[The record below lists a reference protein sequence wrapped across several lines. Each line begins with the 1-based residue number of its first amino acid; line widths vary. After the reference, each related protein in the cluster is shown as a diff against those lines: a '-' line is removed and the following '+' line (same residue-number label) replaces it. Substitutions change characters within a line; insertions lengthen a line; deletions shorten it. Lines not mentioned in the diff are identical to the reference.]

1 MLFFIYF
8 GLFRQR
14 YPVNRAPFC
23 LDRGREKDALP
34 ESCQAFEGSTAQSS
48 GLVNLEPAIPS
59 ARLLRLCSKPI
70 LATCSACSA
79 KILLDSSSPRERQQ
93 RRHWLQKRH
102 LESEFAPLQT
112 LSRLS
117 HRVQFVKCWWT
128 FLELNSKGLYRR
140 SRKEKESRC
149 LVFTSCQRE
158 IRHLHVIVMQKRQR
172 NVPKKTWCTCKFVVL
187 LIEPIALLPFS
198 LPSSS
203 SLLKLR
209 KIEQGKRSFC

>member
-1 MLFFIYF
+1 M
-8 GLFRQR
+8 
-14 YPVNRAPFC
+14 RASVHDTPIVI
-23 LDRGREKDALP
+23 
-34 ESCQAFEGSTAQSS
+34 T
-48 GLVNLEPAIPS
+48 EPAVPS
-59 ARLLRLCSKPI
+59 ARLLRLGSKPI
-70 LATCSACSA
+70 LASCNARSA
-79 KILLDSSSPRERQQ
+79 KILLDSSSPREKQQ
-93 RRHWLQKRH
+93 RLWWLQKRH

-172 NVPKKTWCTCKFVVL
+172 NLQKKRDARANL
-187 LIEPIALLPFS
+187 LFCLSNLLLFCRCRCR
-198 LPSSS
+198 LHRRCLS
-203 SLLKLR
+203 SLKSNKGNEDSASR
-209 KIEQGKRSFC
+209 VRQRER

>member
-1 MLFFIYF
+1 M
-8 GLFRQR
+8 
-14 YPVNRAPFC
+14 RASVYDTPIVI
-23 LDRGREKDALP
+23 
-34 ESCQAFEGSTAQSS
+34 T
-48 GLVNLEPAIPS
+48 EPAVPS
-59 ARLLRLCSKPI
+59 ARLLRLGSKPI
-70 LATCSACSA
+70 LASCNARSA
-79 KILLDSSSPRERQQ
+79 KILLDSSSPREKQQ
-93 RRHWLQKRH
+93 RLRWLQKRH

-172 NVPKKTWCTCKFVVL
+172 NVQKKNVMHIEKLL
-187 LIEPIALLPFS
+187 LIESIAFLPFS
-198 LPSSS
+198 FSSSS
-203 SLLKLR
+203 SLLKLP
-209 KIEQGKRSFC
+209 KIEQGKRRFC

>member
-1 MLFFIYF
+1 MVII
-8 GLFRQR
+8 
-14 YPVNRAPFC
+14 
-23 LDRGREKDALP
+23 
-34 ESCQAFEGSTAQSS
+34 
-48 GLVNLEPAIPS
+48 EPAIPS

-79 KILLDSSSPRERQQ
+79 KILLDSSSPREKQQ
-93 RRHWLQKRH
+93 RRHWLQKSH
-102 LESEFAPLQT
+102 LRSEFAPLQT
-112 LSRLS
+112 LSGLFRL
-117 HRVQFVKCWWT
+117 VQFNKYWRI

-158 IRHLHVIVMQKRQR
+158 IRHFHVIVMQKRQR

-209 KIEQGKRSFC
+209 KIEQGKRRFR